1 MRKSTDSVA
10 KQIDY
15 GFAGDVGTTPP
26 MDHRIDETG
35 ISTPDCFDES
45 REGQACKWQLKF
57 GRWRG
62 GSGAP
67 RAPRFFYL
75 PGTIAPSKGGR
86 GSMAEQLSEAA
97 VLFAD
102 VSGSTKLYET
112 AGDAVAHAAIEKCVN
127 LMREKTRQ
135 RQGPRHQDHRR
146 RGDVALS
153 RPPTQAADAAIE
165 MQSAISELP
174 PVGSAQIGIR
184 IGFNHGPVVER
195 DGDVFGDAVNLA
207 ARLAAVATKG
217 QIITARDTVMLMSPM
232 LKAAT
237 RAITTIQVKGKAQ
250 EIQVYELIWQQSED
264 MTHARFAE
272 VDLQAEEREAAPAS
286 SRAASHALRRSGRPS
301 RSAAMH
307 RPIS

>member
-1 MRKSTDSVA
+1 
-10 KQIDY
+10 
-15 GFAGDVGTTPP
+15 
-26 MDHRIDETG
+26 
-35 ISTPDCFDES
+35 
-45 REGQACKWQLKF
+45 
-57 GRWRG
+57 
-62 GSGAP
+62 
-67 RAPRFFYL
+67 
-75 PGTIAPSKGGR
+75 
-86 GSMAEQLSEAA
+86 MAEQVSEVS

-127 LMREKTRQ
+127 LMREKTLNAKGRVVKTI
-135 RQGPRHQDHRR
+135 
-146 RGDVALS
+146 GDEVMSAF
-153 RPPTQAADAAIE
+153 PTADAAADAAIE

-174 PVGSAQIGIR
+174 PVGGTQIGIR

-207 ARLAAVATKG
+207 ARLAGVATKG

-264 MTHARFAE
+264 MTTLASQKSVYKPKNAKLRLLVQGTELVLSAE
-272 VDLQAEEREAAPAS
+272 RPAVALGRDAAADLVIKERMA
-286 SRAASHALRRSGRPS
+286 SRAHGKIERRLDKFILTDHSANGTFITIEGDKEIVLRREEFTLRGHGWIAFGQPR
-301 RSAAMH
+301 ATATDVVEFFCE
-307 RPIS
+307 